1 MERALF
7 IDYVKFS
14 FMGFETEQSYFEA
27 EASSFK
33 EQWRNVETRT
43 FTECMVDLYF
53 KRSDINDFITKEE
66 LKNIRYKPNLNCKS
80 TLELKG
86 STHDGTLL
94 FVEENCLTAL
104 NVLYNYYYDNKDKLG
119 CIEFGDIEIKSDH
132 GTKDINGMNI
142 QGQTD
147 VVKIPVNIKFKE
159 E

>member
-1 MERALF
+1 MERAVF
-7 IDYVKFS
+7 IDYAKFNTYN
-14 FMGFETEQSYFEA
+14 ENKLDFEA
-27 EASSFK
+27 KDNEK
-33 EQWRNVETRT
+33 QNVNINKS
-43 FTECMVDLYF
+43 FTECLIDLYF
-53 KRSDINDFITKEE
+53 ERSYINNFITKEE

-104 NVLYNYYYDNKDKLG
+104 NALYNYYYDNKDKLG
-119 CIEFGDIEIKSDH
+119 YIEFGDIEIKPDY

-147 VVKIPVNIKFKE
+147 VIKIPVDIKFKE
-159 E
+159 K